1 MFADEEFNREITR
14 LIMNGGHIGDEIC
27 ISILNWLWKKDE
39 ALLSE
44 GVLLRYQ
51 TLTRLS
57 SKITDDRLKQAL
69 LIQCL
74 KDGMTSQEFIRAV
87 LQTFRHQD
95 YTAFLAE
102 GNYRS
107 IVYSDEMWALAVQL
121 GRSEFIRPPKLTHQN
136 TRIRTESFRNGDKE

>member
-1 MFADEEFNREITR
+1 MLIEQKWLAPTGPVFEQLYQALHEEGGKLTPLLYALICTRPELLSEDYELVLFADEEFNREITR

-74 KDGMTSQEFIRAV
+74 KDGMTS
-87 LQTFRHQD
+87 
-95 YTAFLAE
+95 
-102 GNYRS
+102 
-107 IVYSDEMWALAVQL
+107 
-121 GRSEFIRPPKLTHQN
+121 
-136 TRIRTESFRNGDKE
+136 